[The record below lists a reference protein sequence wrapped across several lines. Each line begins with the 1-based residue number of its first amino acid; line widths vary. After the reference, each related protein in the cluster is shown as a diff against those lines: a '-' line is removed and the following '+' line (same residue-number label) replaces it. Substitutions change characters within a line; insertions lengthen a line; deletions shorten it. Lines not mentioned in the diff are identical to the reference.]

1 MLDVPAFVGLQQNVV
16 FVLDVG
22 RDSIISRYIRK
33 NKRETTVRSLS
44 FAPLG
49 CRNGVNA
56 HAAHHLNYTTSAALA
71 IDRCLHAGDFSPKGH
86 LPGGLDL
93 LAGQVVCVDNGFDAT
108 PPDSLGKDNR

>member
-56 HAAHHLNYTTSAALA
+56 HAAHHLNYITSAALA
-71 IDRCLHAGDFSPKGH
+71 IDRCLHAGDVSPKGH
-86 LPGGLDL
+86 LPGGLEL
-93 LAGQVVCVDNGFDAT
+93 LAAQVVCVDNGFDAT
-108 PPDSLGKDNR
+108 PPDSLGKENR